1 MAKEGKD
8 YIVIARKW
16 RPGTFGDVIGQEH
29 VTRTLKNAIT
39 GGRVAHAYLFSG
51 PRGVGKT
58 TVARV
63 LAKSLNCIEG
73 PTTDP
78 CDKCAACH
86 EIAQGTSMDVI
97 EIDGASNRG
106 IDEIRNLR
114 ESVRYA
120 SVGGK
125 KKVYIIDEVHM
136 LTQEAFNALLKT
148 LEEPPSH
155 VVFMFATTQPL
166 KVPPTIVSRCQ
177 RFDFRRIPASMI
189 SERLKTVCDTDGYK
203 CDESALALIAQR
215 AEGSMRDAQSMLEQ
229 VLAFSGGSAKDED
242 IGSIMGFRGSEA
254 VSKIAGVV
262 IAGDEAAVLNLL
274 GEAFDG
280 GVDPLDL
287 VVSLTEWIR
296 FLLIASIDPKS
307 RELLSLAEETR
318 KNLVKMV
325 KGVSTEHLLSLLSM
339 IADAENNIKRASHQ
353 RYLLETV
360 VLRMANV
367 KAIARVSDIVEMLK
381 SPGAVGGSGGGPR
394 PSGTGSGG
402 KAPSSGPEPG
412 TGSPGKASSPPQAGK
427 AAPGRPK
434 PEKGKS
440 AGGAVDT
447 LEPGM
452 DMSSPG
458 PEAVRDGAQTGD
470 VIQSW
475 QDVIEHLRE
484 TKIGLASILDLCE
497 PPKFSEGIYWI
508 NVPSQFHQSQV
519 RKGQNMRLLTEQVQK
534 ITNTSV
540 TLKTRVKVMKDPIA
554 RPEPEAADAAETDRR
569 AGAETRAGAESAA
582 GRDAGPGYDARPVSE
597 AEPPRETRA
606 PAEPR
611 AADIAS
617 VVEKDPVIRAL
628 VENLGGKVVGIRR
641 RKENPK
647 GETTV

>member
-1 MAKEGKD
+1 MAEEGKN

-16 RPGTFGDVIGQEH
+16 RPGTFDDVIGQEH

-63 LAKSLNCIEG
+63 LAKSLNCTEG

-78 CDKCAACH
+78 CDECAACK

-148 LEEPPSH
+148 LEEPPAH
-155 VVFMFATTQPL
+155 VVFVFATTQPL
-166 KVPPTIVSRCQ
+166 KVPQTIVSRCQ

-189 SERLKTVCDTDGYK
+189 SERLKQVCETDGYK

-254 VSKIAGVV
+254 VSAIAGAV
-262 IAGDEAAVLNLL
+262 IAGDEAEVLNLL

-280 GVDPLDL
+280 GVDPLDV
-287 VVSLTEWIR
+287 VVSLTEWTR
-296 FLLIASIDPKS
+296 FLLIASIDPRS
-307 RELLSLAEETR
+307 RELLSLTEETR
-318 KNLVKMV
+318 KKLVKMV

-381 SPGAVGGSGGGPR
+381 QPAAGSG
-394 PSGTGSGG
+394 SGTGRGSGG
-402 KAPSSGPEPG
+402 KPPESEPETPTRG
-412 TGSPGKASSPPQAGK
+412 RTES
-427 AAPGRPK
+427 AAPGRSDESKAEKSK
-434 PEKGKS
+434 PGRAKPDKGKS
-440 AGGAVDT
+440 DSSTADGIAVGAGMSLPGSDT
-447 LEPGM
+447 
-452 DMSSPG
+452 
-458 PEAVRDGAQTGD
+458 AFDGARKAGD
-470 VIQSW
+470 VIHSW

-497 PPKFSEGIYWI
+497 PPRLSEGVYWI
-508 NVPSQFHQSQV
+508 DVPSSFHESQV
-519 RKGQNMRLLTEQVQK
+519 RKGQNLRILTEQVQK
-534 ITNTSV
+534 LTNTSV
-540 TLKTRVKVMKDPIA
+540 TIKARVRIKEETRTATVSGGGTVSGSATGPEAGTEFEA
-554 RPEPEAADAAETDRR
+554 RPEM
-569 AGAETRAGAESAA
+569 
-582 GRDAGPGYDARPVSE
+582 
-597 AEPPRETRA
+597 RA
-606 PAEPR
+606 PVEPQ

-617 VVEKDPVIRAL
+617 VVKNDPVVRAL

-641 RKENPK
+641 RKDGPQ
-647 GETTV
+647 GERTA

>member
-1 MAKEGKD
+1 
-8 YIVIARKW
+8 
-16 RPGTFGDVIGQEH
+16 
-29 VTRTLKNAIT
+29 
-39 GGRVAHAYLFSG
+39 
-51 PRGVGKT
+51 
-58 TVARV
+58 
-63 LAKSLNCIEG
+63 
-73 PTTDP
+73 
-78 CDKCAACH
+78 
-86 EIAQGTSMDVI
+86 
-97 EIDGASNRG
+97 
-106 IDEIRNLR
+106 
-114 ESVRYA
+114 VRYA

-155 VVFMFATTQPL
+155 VVFVFATTQPL
-166 KVPPTIVSRCQ
+166 KVPQTIVSRCQ

-189 SERLKTVCDTDGYK
+189 SDRLKQVCDTDGYK
-203 CDESALALIAQR
+203 CDETALALIAQR

-229 VLAFSGGSAKDED
+229 VLAFSGGSARDED

-254 VSKIAGVV
+254 VSKIAGAV
-262 IAGDEAAVLNLL
+262 IAGDEAKVLNLM

-287 VVSLTEWIR
+287 VASLTEWIR

-307 RELLSLAEETR
+307 RELLSLTEETR

-360 VLRMANV
+360 VLRMAHV

-381 SPGAVGGSGGGPR
+381 RPGAVGGSGGGGRSTEPKGGTR
-394 PSGTGSGG
+394 GTGAGPSGKTS
-402 KAPSSGPEPG
+402 ASGPTPAG
-412 TGSPGKASSPPQAGK
+412 ASRKKAG
-427 AAPGRPK
+427 GPK

-447 LEPGM
+447 LEPDM
-452 DMSSPG
+452 DMSAPG
-458 PEAVRDGAQTGD
+458 QEAAACAAQSGD

-497 PPKFSEGIYWI
+497 PPKLSEGVYWI

-519 RKGQNMRLLTEQVQK
+519 RKGQNMRILTEHVQK

-540 TLKTRVKVMKDPIA
+540 TLKTRVKAKEDPIA
-554 RPEPEAADAAETDRR
+554 GSEPQTADAAEGGEEVVENRGETHPDTWADPAPGR
-569 AGAETRAGAESAA
+569 AAES
-582 GRDAGPGYDARPVSE
+582 RPG
-597 AEPPRETRA
+597 TRK
-606 PAEPR
+606 PAEPQ

-617 VVEKDPVIRAL
+617 VVEKDPVVRAL

-641 RKENPK
+641 RNESPQ
-647 GETTV
+647 GESTA